1 MNSIVKGR
9 ISHAYCFSGPRGVGK
24 TTMARILAKA
34 LNCEKGPTPHPC
46 GVCDNCREIRT
57 SSSFDVIEIDG
68 ASNNSVEDIR
78 ELRENVNFAPVKSK
92 YKIYIIDEVHM
103 LSTAAFNALL
113 KTLEE
118 PPPHIVFIFATTEVH
133 KIPDTILSRCQKF
146 FFKRIPVEP
155 IVRQLRVIADR
166 EGFRISDRAL
176 YPVARAAEGSMRDA
190 QSLLDQVISFS
201 DRSAEGGD
209 EIGEEDALAILGIV
223 PLESHVRLLE
233 SIARCDTPSALEEFN
248 RVVTLG
254 VDIPRYLAGLM
265 DLLRTVRLLRN
276 GVALG
281 DLLGLSQEEIA
292 LVREV
297 SRGISDEEISMMFR
311 ILSDVKSDLRYSG
324 NEITSVEMGLLD
336 MIAVRQSPSIASI
349 ISRLEGSDAD
359 GMKPNAAAHAASS
372 TADVKPKPRTREETS
387 LSGPSRQVS
396 NKPAGGSS
404 QAAPEE
410 ERAPL
415 PEVETL
421 KRPVAEEFDSAN
433 PAVEKIKNAFHGEIL
448 DKKKP

>member
-254 VDIPRYLAGLM
+254 VDIPRYLA
-265 DLLRTVRLLRN
+265 R
-276 GVALG
+276 
-281 DLLGLSQEEIA
+281 
-292 LVREV
+292 
-297 SRGISDEEISMMFR
+297 
-311 ILSDVKSDLRYSG
+311 
-324 NEITSVEMGLLD
+324 
-336 MIAVRQSPSIASI
+336 
-349 ISRLEGSDAD
+349 
-359 GMKPNAAAHAASS
+359 
-372 TADVKPKPRTREETS
+372 
-387 LSGPSRQVS
+387 
-396 NKPAGGSS
+396 
-404 QAAPEE
+404 
-410 ERAPL
+410 
-415 PEVETL
+415 
-421 KRPVAEEFDSAN
+421 
-433 PAVEKIKNAFHGEIL
+433 
-448 DKKKP
+448 